1 MIRHEVE
8 RELLPFVQASMP
20 LQETRYIP
28 LYLREEVATE
38 TNRSLVMR
46 AGTWFG
52 QIIYDSLLLSATIG
66 SLDRISTSGI
76 GGGLYG

>member
-8 RELLPFVQASMP
+8 CELLPFVQASMP

-28 LYLREEVATE
+28 LYLREGVAAE
-38 TNRSLVMR
+38 TNRSPITC

-52 QIIYDSLLLSATIG
+52 QIIYNSLLLCATIG
-66 SLDRISTSGI
+66 SLDRISNSRI